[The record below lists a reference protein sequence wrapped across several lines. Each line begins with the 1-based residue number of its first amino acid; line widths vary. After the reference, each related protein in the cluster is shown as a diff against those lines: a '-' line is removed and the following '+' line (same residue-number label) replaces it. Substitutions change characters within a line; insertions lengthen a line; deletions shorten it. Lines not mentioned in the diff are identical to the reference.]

1 MRKIPLSNPLH
12 IADNAWSTD
21 RITLSSEEYLYYV
34 NLFNLND
41 KFDSHF
47 IDNKTASSFLQNSG
61 LSISVLHSIWEY
73 SDVENKGYLTL
84 EDFFICCRLVA
95 HAQNG
100 NALNADLINIQPACL
115 PSFDIIRH
123 KSFSD
128 ISNMEGTVEWK
139 ISAREREDYRR
150 IFKTLDMKNEEKIEG
165 SVIRE
170 YYLNTSNLSICELM
184 QIWSVSDLDNDGFLN
199 FEQFCVMNKMVEVRK
214 EKEINIPLSVPA
226 DLLNSIKADR
236 QAVVDDDVTFRKV
249 EDKRDSFKLS
259 FGDLLKTE
267 NEKKREKAAL
277 EKGASGKGTSGKG
290 TSSKGGSPE
299 NNEKLNMEFDFF
311 EFKQEERSDVD
322 RSDVDRSDVDRSD
335 VDSSE
340 KEKRKRKK
348 KKEKGK
354 ERERDI
360 FSERSEKKALFK
372 KDLESYSRLGKDDEE
387 DDEEED
393 DANDANDADGMNSVN
408 GEAEAGRRNHKAKK
422 KAGRK
427 EARSYDDLSSEE
439 KSSGES
445 AKRGKERRKKGREDE
460 EGEEAEGGAKR
471 RGRRK
476 KKERGD
482 RGDRA
487 DKRRDRDRERDKSS
501 KSKQKDRARRG
512 HEKGSAQKKLQLER
526 FSPEEAASRAVAIGG
541 SAIGGSAA
549 GGGNGGGNGDL
560 NSGSRG
566 SRVSRVS
573 QNEEEKKKKTPQS
586 EKYFTKLIDFNYSDL
601 KNYNIESKDVYKI
614 EEINRKLEEEI
625 AKKKKNIEKKK
636 KQVNCLAYVY
646 ENELKKYQCLK
657 EERRNLEFINL
668 CLYKDIKHKKEN
680 IRSIKG
686 EIKEL
691 IEDIN
696 KISIENVNINKN
708 YIKKEKEIKVTDYKR
723 KNLNA
728 LIDKEKNDL
737 KKDERNLIILKNMID
752 YLRKQKNR
760 ALKLQES
767 LKNRYDVTNSDHQ
780 MLIKNILH
788 QQNYLN
794 KITHKRLNLQKM
806 KNQNLLL
813 FNSLCNQS
821 ALLDLQN
828 ANPAL
833 RQPPDAKALA
843 AHRRYFTDRKG
854 IPNEQSDELKSS
866 KRNFELFEQIKN
878 GDSVDIFSSMDE
890 SESLG
895 YAEEEAED
903 EEDGHYAEEED
914 EKRQKGKNNMEDLAN
929 LVSKDH
935 SLKSVDDSS

>member
-1 MRKIPLSNPLH
+1 MMKGYATSKRGPMNNTPFGDMRKISLTNPLH
-12 IADNAWSTD
+12 ISDNAWSTD

-100 NALNADLINIQPACL
+100 NALNSDIINIQPPCL

-128 ISNMEGTVEWK
+128 ISNMEGNVEWK

-150 IFKTLDMKNEEKIEG
+150 IFKTLDMNNEEKVEG

-184 QIWSVSDLDNDGFLN
+184 QIWSVSDMDNDGFLN

-214 EKEINIPLSVPA
+214 EKEINIPLAIPA
-226 DLLNSIKADR
+226 DLLNSIKED
-236 QAVVDDDVTFRKV
+236 QQMVLDDDVTFRKV
-249 EDKRDSFKLS
+249 EDKEKRDSLKLT

-267 NEKKREKAAL
+267 NEKKK
-277 EKGASGKGTSGKG
+277 EKGASGKGA
-290 TSSKGGSPE
+290 SSRSGSPE

-311 EFKQEERSDVD
+311 EFKQEEKSDM
-322 RSDVDRSDVDRSD
+322 
-335 VDSSE
+335 DSSE
-340 KEKRKRKK
+340 KEKSKRKK
-348 KKEKGK
+348 KKEK
-354 ERERDI
+354 DI

-372 KDLESYSRLGKDDEE
+372 NDFESYTRLDKEDDDDDDDVDEVDEEEEAERRNSVEKKKGGMKEPRSYEELSTEEMSTEESSKKGKEKRKEKEGDEDEE
-387 DDEEED
+387 D
-393 DANDANDADGMNSVN
+393 
-408 GEAEAGRRNHKAKK
+408 
-422 KAGRK
+422 
-427 EARSYDDLSSEE
+427 
-439 KSSGES
+439 
-445 AKRGKERRKKGREDE
+445 
-460 EGEEAEGGAKR
+460 AEGGAKR
-471 RGRRK
+471 RIKMK
-476 KKERGD
+476 KKEK
-482 RGDRA
+482 A
-487 DKRRDRDRERDKSS
+487 NRDRSIDRLS
-501 KSKQKDRARRG
+501 KAKEKQKDRQRKG
-512 HEKGSAQKKLQLER
+512 HEKKLQLEKYT
-526 FSPEEAASRAVAIGG
+526 PEEATSRAGDVGG
-541 SAIGGSAA
+541 PEKGR
-549 GGGNGGGNGDL
+549 NMH
-560 NSGSRG
+560 RG
-566 SRVSRVS
+566 SRDMNSGNGKV
-573 QNEEEKKKKTPQS
+573 NAEEEKKKKTSQS

-625 AKKKKNIEKKK
+625 EKKKKSIEKKK

-680 IRSIKG
+680 IRSIKN

-696 KISIENVNINKN
+696 KISIENVNINKE
-708 YIKKEKEIKVTDYKR
+708 YIKKEKEIKVTDNKR

-752 YLRKQKNR
+752 YLRKQKSR
-760 ALKLQES
+760 ALKLQEN

-794 KITHKRLNLQKM
+794 RITQKRLNTQKV
-806 KNQNLLL
+806 KNQNLLY

-821 ALLDLQN
+821 ALLDMQN
-828 ANPAL
+828 NTHASL
-833 RQPPDAKALA
+833 RHPPDAKALA

-866 KRNFELFEQIKN
+866 KRNVELFEHIKN
-878 GDSVDIFSSMDE
+878 GDSVDIFSSMDDE
-890 SESLG
+890 SGSQSQE
-895 YAEEEAED
+895 YVEEE
-903 EEDGHYAEEED
+903 EEDDDDEDGDYAEEED

-935 SLKSVDDSS
+935 SLNSVDDSS

>member
-322 RSDVDRSDVDRSD
+322 RSDVDRSDVD
-335 VDSSE
+335 SSE

-393 DANDANDADGMNSVN
+393 DANDANDANDADGMNSVN

-526 FSPEEAASRAVAIGG
+526 FSPEEAASRAV
-541 SAIGGSAA
+541 AIGGSAA

-760 ALKLQES
+760 ALKLQDS

>member
-1 MRKIPLSNPLH
+1 MMKGYTTSKRGPMNNTPFGDMRKISLTNPLH
-12 IADNAWSTD
+12 ISDNAWSTD

-100 NALNADLINIQPACL
+100 NVLNSDIINIQPPCL

-128 ISNMEGTVEWK
+128 ISNMEGNVEWK

-150 IFKTLDMKNEEKIEG
+150 IFKTLDMNNEEKIEG

-184 QIWSVSDLDNDGFLN
+184 QIWSVSDMDNDGFLN

-214 EKEINIPLSVPA
+214 EKEINIPLSIPA
-226 DLLNSIKADR
+226 DLLNSIKDD
-236 QAVVDDDVTFRKV
+236 QKMVMDDDVTFRKV
-249 EDKRDSFKLS
+249 EDKETRDSLKLS

-267 NEKKREKAAL
+267 NEKKERGVL
-277 EKGASGKGTSGKG
+277 GKGTSP
-290 TSSKGGSPE
+290 KGGSPE
-299 NNEKLNMEFDFF
+299 DNEKLNMEFDFF
-311 EFKQEERSDVD
+311 EFKQEEKSDM
-322 RSDVDRSDVDRSD
+322 
-335 VDSSE
+335 DSSE
-340 KEKRKRKK
+340 KEKSKRKK
-348 KKEKGK
+348 KKEK
-354 ERERDI
+354 DM
-360 FSERSEKKALFK
+360 FSERSEKNSLFK
-372 KDLESYSRLGKDDEE
+372 NDLDSYRRLEKEDDDDDDGSDDDGEE
-387 DDEEED
+387 DVERR
-393 DANDANDADGMNSVN
+393 NSVV
-408 GEAEAGRRNHKAKK
+408 KK
-422 KAGRK
+422 KASMK
-427 EARSYDDLSSEE
+427 ESPSYEDLSTEE
-439 KSSGES
+439 ISTEGFSK
-445 AKRGKERRKKGREDE
+445 KGKERIK
-460 EGEEAEGGAKR
+460 EGGEEEAEGGSKKR
-471 RGRRK
+471 SNRK
-476 KKERGD
+476 KKERGHRD
-482 RGDRA
+482 RGHL
-487 DKRRDRDRERDKSS
+487 DRDRLS
-501 KSKQKDRARRG
+501 KAKEKQKDRQRKA
-512 HEKGSAQKKLQLER
+512 HEKGSGQKNLQLEKIT
-526 FSPEEAASRAVAIGG
+526 SEEVASRSGDM
-541 SAIGGSAA
+541 
-549 GGGNGGGNGDL
+549 GGGLEKGRNMNRGNRDMNSGNGKE
-560 NSGSRG
+560 NGKENEKG
-566 SRVSRVS
+566 
-573 QNEEEKKKKTPQS
+573 EEEERKKKTSQS

-601 KNYNIESKDVYKI
+601 KNYNIEI
-614 EEINRKLEEEI
+614 
-625 AKKKKNIEKKK
+625 
-636 KQVNCLAYVY
+636 NCLAYVY

-680 IRSIKG
+680 IRSIKN

-696 KISIENVNINKN
+696 KISIENVNINKD
-708 YIKKEKEIKVTDYKR
+708 YIKKEKEIKLTDNKR

-752 YLRKQKNR
+752 YLKKQKSR
-760 ALKLQES
+760 ALKLQEN

-794 KITHKRLNLQKM
+794 KITQKRLNTQKV
-806 KNQNLLL
+806 KNQNLLY

-821 ALLDLQN
+821 ALVDMQN
-828 ANPAL
+828 NTHT
-833 RQPPDAKALA
+833 PDAKSLG

-866 KRNFELFEQIKN
+866 KRNVELFEQIKN
-878 GDSVDIFSSMDE
+878 GDSVDIFSSMDDE
-890 SESLG
+890 SVSHSQEYVEGDDDDSN
-895 YAEEEAED
+895 D
-903 EEDGHYAEEED
+903 DNNNDDNNDDDSDDDDDDSDD
-914 EKRQKGKNNMEDLAN
+914 EKRQKRKNNMEDLAN

-935 SLKSVDDSS
+935 SLKSIDDSS

>member
-1 MRKIPLSNPLH
+1 MNSPPFGDMRKIPLSNPLH
-12 IADNAWSTD
+12 ISDNAWSTD

-73 SDVENKGYLTL
+73 SDLENKGYLTL

-100 NALNADLINIQPACL
+100 NALNSDLINIQPPCL

-128 ISNMEGTVEWK
+128 ISNMEGNVEWK
-139 ISAREREDYRR
+139 ISARETEDYRR

-165 SVIRE
+165 GVIRE

-184 QIWSVSDLDNDGFLN
+184 QIWSVSDMDNDGFLN

-214 EKEINIPLSVPA
+214 EKEINIPLSIPA

-236 QAVVDDDVTFRKV
+236 QLVMDDDVTFRKV
-249 EDKRDSFKLS
+249 EDKERRDSFKLS
-259 FGDLLKTE
+259 LGDLLKTE
-267 NEKKREKAAL
+267 NEKKRENGGVL
-277 EKGASGKGTSGKG
+277 EKGASGKGTP
-290 TSSKGGSPE
+290 SKGGSPKS
-299 NNEKLNMEFDFF
+299 NDKLDMEFDFF
-311 EFKQEERSDVD
+311 EFKQEEK
-322 RSDVDRSDVDRSD
+322 SD

-340 KEKRKRKK
+340 KEKKKRKK
-348 KKEKGK
+348 KKEK
-354 ERERDI
+354 ERQRDI
-360 FSERSEKKALFK
+360 FSERSEKKALLK
-372 KDLESYSRLGKDDEE
+372 KDFESYSRLDKE
-387 DDEEED
+387 DDEEE
-393 DANDANDADGMNSVN
+393 NDEDGEGGMD
-408 GEAEAGRRNHKAKK
+408 GGEEAERRNSKAKK
-422 KAGRK
+422 KAGKK
-427 EARSYDDLSSEE
+427 EARSYDDLSTEE
-439 KSSGES
+439 KSSQES
-445 AKRGKERRKKGREDE
+445 SRRGKEKSKEGDED
-460 EGEEAEGGAKR
+460 EAEGGAKR
-471 RGRRK
+471 RSKKK

-482 RGDRA
+482 RDRTA
-487 DKRRDRDRERDKSS
+487 KAKE
-501 KSKQKDRARRG
+501 KQKDRQRRG
-512 HEKGSAQKKLQLER
+512 HEKGSGQKKLELAKIT
-526 FSPEEAASRAVAIGG
+526 SEEAASRAGDTGG
-541 SAIGGSAA
+541 REKGRNATGEGAA
-549 GGGNGGGNGDL
+549 K
-560 NSGSRG
+560 RG
-566 SRVSRVS
+566 SLETNRGNRNT
-573 QNEEEKKKKTPQS
+573 NEEEKKKKTSKS

-625 AKKKKNIEKKK
+625 EKKKKNIKKKK

-657 EERRNLEFINL
+657 EERRNLEFLNL

-680 IRSIKG
+680 IRSIKN

-696 KISIENVNINKN
+696 KISIENVNINKD
-708 YIKKEKEIKVTDYKR
+708 YIKKEKEIKATDNKR
-723 KNLNA
+723 RNLNA

-760 ALKLQES
+760 ALKLQEN

-794 KITHKRLNLQKM
+794 KITHNRLNMQKM
-806 KNQNLLL
+806 KNQNLLFL
-813 FNSLCNQS
+813 NSLCNQS
-821 ALLDLQN
+821 ALLDMQN
-828 ANPAL
+828 AHPSL

-854 IPNEQSDELKSS
+854 IPNENNDELKSS
-866 KRNFELFEQIKN
+866 KRNIDLFEQIKN

-890 SESLG
+890 SESVE
-895 YAEEEAED
+895 YAEDEADD
-903 EEDGHYAEEED
+903 EEDGEYVEEED
-914 EKRQKGKNNMEDLAN
+914 EKRQKGKNSMEDLAN

>member
-1 MRKIPLSNPLH
+1 MMKGYATTKRGPMNNPPFGDMRKLSLSNNPLH
-12 IADNAWSTD
+12 ISDNAWSTD

-100 NALNADLINIQPACL
+100 NALNSELISIQPPCL

-128 ISNMEGTVEWK
+128 ISNMEGNIEWK
-139 ISAREREDYRR
+139 ISTREKEDYRR
-150 IFKTLDMKNEEKIEG
+150 IFKTLDMSNDEKVEG
-165 SVIRE
+165 NVIRE
-170 YYLNTSNLSICELM
+170 YYLKTSNLTICELM
-184 QIWSVSDLDNDGFLN
+184 QIWSVSDMDNDGFLN
-199 FEQFCVMNKMVEVRK
+199 FEQFCVMNKIVEVRK
-214 EKEINIPLSVPA
+214 EKEINIPLSIPE
-226 DLLNSIKADR
+226 DLLNSIKDD
-236 QAVVDDDVTFRKV
+236 QQMVMDDDVTFRKV
-249 EDKRDSFKLS
+249 EDNDKRHSFKLS
-259 FGDLLKTE
+259 LGALLKTE
-267 NEKKREKAAL
+267 NEKKKEKKGGL
-277 EKGASGKGTSGKG
+277 EKG

-299 NNEKLNMEFDFF
+299 NNEKLDMEFDFF
-311 EFKQEERSDVD
+311 EFKPEEKSEM
-322 RSDVDRSDVDRSD
+322 
-335 VDSSE
+335 DSSE
-340 KEKRKRKK
+340 KDKRKK
-348 KKEKGK
+348 KKKKDK
-354 ERERDI
+354 ERDRDM
-360 FSERSEKKALFK
+360 FSEHSEKKALFN
-372 KDLESYSRLGKDDEE
+372 KDFESYSRLDKEDEE
-387 DDEEED
+387 EEED
-393 DANDANDADGMNSVN
+393 DDDI
-408 GEAEAGRRNHKAKK
+408 GEEEVERRNSLVKK
-422 KAGRK
+422 KVGMQ
-427 EARSYDDLSSEE
+427 EVGSYDDLSTEY
-439 KSSGES
+439 KSSAES
-445 AKRGKERRKKGREDE
+445 SNKGKEKRKEGDE
-460 EGEEAEGGAKR
+460 NEEEAEGSAKKR
-471 RGRRK
+471 IK
-476 KKERGD
+476 KKKKGD
-482 RGDRA
+482 RDM
-487 DKRRDRDRERDKSS
+487 DRDKLAKMKEKL
-501 KSKQKDRARRG
+501 KDRHRRSYDKTYG
-512 HEKGSAQKKLQLER
+512 HKKFELEK
-526 FSPEEAASRAVAIGG
+526 FSPDEGASRAGDMGGLEKGRHMIG
-541 SAIGGSAA
+541 S
-549 GGGNGGGNGDL
+549 GGGT
-560 NSGSRG
+560 RG
-566 SRVSRVS
+566 SRDMNNANGRE
-573 QNEEEKKKKTPQS
+573 NEEEEKRKKNSQT

-625 AKKKKNIEKKK
+625 EKKKKNIEKKK

-680 IRSIKG
+680 IRSIKN

-696 KISIENVNINKN
+696 KINIENININKE
-708 YIKKEKEIKVTDYKR
+708 YIKKEKEIKVTDNKR

-728 LIDKEKNDL
+728 LIDKEKSDL

-760 ALKLQES
+760 ALKLQEN

-794 KITHKRLNLQKM
+794 KITHKRLNTQKV
-806 KNQNLLL
+806 KNQNLLF

-821 ALLDLQN
+821 ALLDMQN
-828 ANPAL
+828 THPAL
-833 RQPPDAKALA
+833 RQSPDAKALA
-843 AHRRYFTDRKG
+843 VHKRYFTDRKG
-854 IPNEQSDELKSS
+854 IPNEQNDELKSS
-866 KRNFELFEQIKN
+866 KRNAELFEQIKN

-890 SESLG
+890 SESDSVQ
-895 YAEEEAED
+895 YAEEEEEEDD
-903 EEDGHYAEEED
+903 EEDGDYDEEED
-914 EKRQKGKNNMEDLAN
+914 EKRQKGKNMEDLAN
-929 LVSKDH
+929 LVSKDN

>member
-1 MRKIPLSNPLH
+1 
-12 IADNAWSTD
+12 
-21 RITLSSEEYLYYV
+21 
-34 NLFNLND
+34 
-41 KFDSHF
+41 
-47 IDNKTASSFLQNSG
+47 
-61 LSISVLHSIWEY
+61 
-73 SDVENKGYLTL
+73 
-84 EDFFICCRLVA
+84 
-95 HAQNG
+95 
-100 NALNADLINIQPACL
+100 
-115 PSFDIIRH
+115 
-123 KSFSD
+123 
-128 ISNMEGTVEWK
+128 MEGTVEWK

-549 GGGNGGGNGDL
+549 GGGNGGGNG
-560 NSGSRG
+560 
-566 SRVSRVS
+566 VSRVS

-586 EKYFTKLIDFNYSDL
+586 EKTIT
-601 KNYNIESKDVYKI
+601 SK
-614 EEINRKLEEEI
+614 
-625 AKKKKNIEKKK
+625 AKT
-636 KQVNCLAYVY
+636 Y
-646 ENELKKYQCLK
+646 
-657 EERRNLEFINL
+657 
-668 CLYKDIKHKKEN
+668 IKHKKEN